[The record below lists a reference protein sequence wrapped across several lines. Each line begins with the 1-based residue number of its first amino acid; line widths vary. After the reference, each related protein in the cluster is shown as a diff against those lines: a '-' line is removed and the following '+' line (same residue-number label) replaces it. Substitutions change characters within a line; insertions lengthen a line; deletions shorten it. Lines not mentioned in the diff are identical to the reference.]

1 MKTPLYG
8 MPRPRRAR
16 TTLATTA
23 LLLAVGL
30 GIVGC
35 TPGDTGT
42 ARPTPSPS
50 ASVSPTARPTPTA
63 TPTSTSASTS
73 SAVPAPS
80 ASAPAPQADAPAPQT
95 DGLGDGCP
103 ANDARIPDGASTSAL
118 ADVDGDGEPDMQ
130 FYTENPS
137 FAYGVST
144 ASGATYFLADDLAG
158 PGRHSGWSA
167 RLESG
172 LVVTVLDDSRTATLH
187 AFVNCAFVNT
197 TAADGSR
204 FDLDL
209 KGFGDQSTGVQ
220 CSDGNGG
227 RWLGSVLATRLEN
240 GRYNIT
246 RTSLDFSAD
255 GAVVSNGIVSQ
266 IAADVAADDPLV
278 VLAMQSTC
286 GDTPKVA
293 TSGM

>member
-1 MKTPLYG
+1 MMKTLLSG
-8 MPRPRRAR
+8 MPRTRRAR

-35 TPGDTGT
+35 TPSDTGT
-42 ARPTPSPS
+42 ARPTPSSS

-63 TPTSTSASTS
+63 TPTSTSP
-73 SAVPAPS
+73 AVPAPS
-80 ASAPAPQADAPAPQT
+80 ASAPAPQTDGPAPQT

-137 FAYGVST
+137 FAYGIST

-158 PGRHSGWSA
+158 PNTHSGWSA

-172 LVVTVLDDSRTATLH
+172 LVVTVLDDGRAATLH
-187 AFVNCAFVNT
+187 AFVDCAFVTT
-197 TAADGSR
+197 TATDGSR
-204 FDLDL
+204 FDLYL
-209 KGFGDQSTGVQ
+209 NGFGDRSTGVQ

-227 RWLGSVLATRLEN
+227 RWLGSVLASRLET

-246 RTSLDFSAD
+246 RTSLDFSAN
-255 GAVVSNGIVSQ
+255 GATVTNGIVSQ

-278 VLAMQSTC
+278 ALAMQSTC
-286 GDTPKVA
+286 GDTPRVA